1 MNDYQIK
8 TGDNLST
15 IAQTYNTTVDNLL
28 ALNPEIGNADEIIA
42 GQSLKLPR
50 GVNAPADPPK
60 RQVGTYTIQS
70 GDNLSRLARQ
80 YKTTVAGLLRLNPSI
95 EDADRIGVGQSLN
108 VPASQKP
115 SGIKKLF
122 DQPSGKKKNKGP
134 KVKIP
139 TDITSYLLDN
149 EGFESIA
156 YADPDPKNGW
166 NVPTI
171 GYGSTR
177 TPQAEAYFRRMGVNP
192 DTVFVK
198 GSTHKITET
207 QGRDLVNLV
216 VQDNLQLLKQTP
228 HFKYTELP
236 RGTQIVL
243 QDMAYNMG
251 VGTYKKS
258 GLLKFEKM
266 IAALNKGD
274 FNTAALEVMDSDYG
288 RGVTRNRALRNAAI
302 VRRGL

>member
-1 MNDYQIK
+1 MNDYKIK
-8 TGDNLST
+8 AGDNLST
-15 IAQTYNTTVDNLL
+15 IAQTYNTTVDDLL
-28 ALNPEIGNADEIIA
+28 ALNPEIVNADKIIT

-50 GVNAPADPPK
+50 GVSAPVDPPK

-95 EDADRIGVGQSLN
+95 EDADRINVGQSLN
-108 VPASQKP
+108 VPGGKP
-115 SGIKKLF
+115 SSVKKFF
-122 DQPSGKKKNKGP
+122 DRAKNDPKS

-139 TDITSYLLDN
+139 TDIVSYLLGN
-149 EGFESIA
+149 EGFEPIA

-216 VQDNLQLLKQTP
+216 VQDNLQLLQRTP
-228 HFKYTELP
+228 HFKYAELP

-251 VGTYKKS
+251 VGKYKVS
-258 GLLKFEKM
+258 GLLGFENM

-274 FNTAALEVMDSDYG
+274 FETAAVELMDSDYG
-288 RGVTRNRALRNAAI
+288 RGITRNRALRNAAI

>member
-1 MNDYQIK
+1 
-8 TGDNLST
+8 
-15 IAQTYNTTVDNLL
+15 
-28 ALNPEIGNADEIIA
+28 
-42 GQSLKLPR
+42 
-50 GVNAPADPPK
+50 
-60 RQVGTYTIQS
+60 
-70 GDNLSRLARQ
+70 
-80 YKTTVAGLLRLNPSI
+80 
-95 EDADRIGVGQSLN
+95 
-108 VPASQKP
+108 
-115 SGIKKLF
+115 
-122 DQPSGKKKNKGP
+122 
-134 KVKIP
+134 
-139 TDITSYLLDN
+139 
-149 EGFESIA
+149 
-156 YADPDPKNGW
+156 
-166 NVPTI
+166 
-171 GYGSTR
+171 
-177 TPQAEAYFRRMGVNP
+177 
-192 DTVFVK
+192 VFVK